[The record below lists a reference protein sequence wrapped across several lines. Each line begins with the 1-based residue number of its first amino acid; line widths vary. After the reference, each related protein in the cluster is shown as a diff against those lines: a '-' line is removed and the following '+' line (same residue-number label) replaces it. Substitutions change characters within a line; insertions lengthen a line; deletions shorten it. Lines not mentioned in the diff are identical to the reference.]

1 MTNLVPKK
9 TESLILEAER
19 SISEKNTFSYE
30 EGKIKGDFSPEEISL
45 ATKDLF
51 PEIWEK

>member
-9 TESLILEAER
+9 TENLILEAER
-19 SISEKNTFSYE
+19 SILEKNTFSYE

-45 ATKDLF
+45 DTKGLF